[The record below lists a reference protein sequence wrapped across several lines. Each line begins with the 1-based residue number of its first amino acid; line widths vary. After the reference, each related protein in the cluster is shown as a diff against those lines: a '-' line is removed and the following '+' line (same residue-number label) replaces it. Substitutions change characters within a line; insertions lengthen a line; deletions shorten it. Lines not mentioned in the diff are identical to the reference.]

1 MINLIFKVFII
12 LKLKHLAANQ
22 FVNVVCLH
30 LKAKK
35 EHEETRAQQILFI
48 LHAIKKHLNVKDTK
62 LDEPLLVCG
71 DFNGEPFEKF
81 YENVISDTEL
91 DLKSSYA
98 QCVDAEGKLLPTT
111 FKVRENDGLV
121 ARTIDYIF
129 YSNLTHRSF
138 LRLPSLTE
146 LDPKVG
152 LPDLKFSSDHL
163 SLVCDFE
170 I

>member
-1 MINLIFKVFII
+1 M
-12 LKLKHLAANQ
+12 KHLATNR

-30 LKAKK
+30 LKAKPQN
-35 EHEETRAQQILFI
+35 HETRAQQILFI
-48 LHAIKKHLNVKDTK
+48 LDAVKKHLDLNDKK
-62 LDEPLLVCG
+62 LDEPLIVCG

-81 YENVISDTEL
+81 YENV
-91 DLKSSYA
+91 LKDPSLNLKNSYS
-98 QCVDAEGKLLPTT
+98 QCVDSDGKLLPST
-111 FKVRENDGLV
+111 FKVRENVGLV

-129 YSNLTHRSF
+129 YSNLTQRSF

-152 LPDLKFSSDHL
+152 LPNLKFSSDHF

-170 I
+170 LN